1 MECKHELSHESM
13 EPVGF
18 ANTPSESLSSAEFQ
32 GKCEKCGAGC
42 VVVMRVEY
50 IEWLD
55 EYL

>member
-13 EPVGF
+13 EPFGF

-32 GKCEKCGAGC
+32 GKCEKCVAGC

-50 IEWLD
+50 MEWLD
-55 EYL
+55 E